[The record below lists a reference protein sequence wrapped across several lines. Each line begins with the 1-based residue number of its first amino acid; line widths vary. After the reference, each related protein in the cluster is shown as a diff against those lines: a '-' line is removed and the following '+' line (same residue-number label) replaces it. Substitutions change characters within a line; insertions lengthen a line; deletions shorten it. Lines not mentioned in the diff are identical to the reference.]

1 MAVAVV
7 RDVRL
12 RPGTMGRV
20 SAHTHSA
27 IAHLLLH
34 PLQAMAICVPFGFL
48 NLEENMWFQVRHT

>member
-1 MAVAVV
+1 
-7 RDVRL
+7 
-12 RPGTMGRV
+12 MGRV